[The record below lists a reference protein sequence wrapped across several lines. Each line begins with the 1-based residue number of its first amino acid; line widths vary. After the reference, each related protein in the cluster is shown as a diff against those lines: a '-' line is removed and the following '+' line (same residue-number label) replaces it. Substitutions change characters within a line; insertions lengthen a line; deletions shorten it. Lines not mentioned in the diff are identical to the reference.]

1 MHQTC
6 CVLKISVEN
15 RKIYSYLRNI
25 SSNDIKHKYL
35 LFCQITIFL
44 SKVRVDFEKILQW
57 LFKMLKMHFRTQCLQ
72 CAFVTF
78 KATYMVMNITQCRIF
93 IIFLSHIHVYFTWNQ
108 SWWFLRSKNCHFYT
122 IRGSEF
128 WFLWIITVFS
138 KSSKFKSP

>member
-72 CAFVTF
+72 CAFVTSYIHGYEKYTVWNF
-78 KATYMVMNITQCRIF
+78 HDFSTTQI
-93 IIFLSHIHVYFTWNQ
+93 
-108 SWWFLRSKNCHFYT
+108 LREIN
-122 IRGSEF
+122 
-128 WFLWIITVFS
+128 FS
-138 KSSKFKSP
+138 DSRSAKSAVLPLRL